1 MSSNSLIRPVN
12 HKIAERAGSIFSDD
26 PEELSFVHSVFCSCA
41 LPYRNIDG
49 PAYKRTT
56 GRASLTIT
64 SGFTEVDDDSGSSST
79 SSSPEMVPVGIP
91 YGSKPRLVLL
101 HAMTEAVRRQD
112 REIPIAETLSGYL
125 RKDLGANTDT
135 RTLRGYREQLKRL
148 ARASVTVEWRDPA
161 VGKHVIQDAKPFSRL
176 ELWGA
181 EGSADAQKELWP
193 SSLTLG
199 HDFFESLMEHAVP
212 LDHRAIVAIQHNARA
227 LDLLVW
233 LSHRLH
239 RLKADQFVSWQAL
252 HTQFGGATTVDT
264 PSRLKDFSRE
274 LTRSLME
281 ALQVY
286 PRARVE
292 KVKGGL
298 KLKKSPPPVKTITVQ
313 GTDLLT

>member
-1 MSSNSLIRPVN
+1 MSSSVLRPIN
-12 HKIAERAGSIFSDD
+12 HKISEAAAGIFTDD

-41 LPYRNIDG
+41 LPYRNVEG

-64 SGFTEVDDDSGSSST
+64 SGFTEADDDSSSST
-79 SSSPEMVPVGIP
+79 SSSPEMVPIGIP

-161 VGKHVIQDAKPFSRL
+161 AGKHVIQDAKPFSRL

-181 EGSADAQKELWP
+181 EASSDAQKELWP

-212 LDHRAIVAIQHNARA
+212 IDHRAIVAIQHNARA

-239 RLKADQFVSWQAL
+239 RLRGDQFVSWQAL
-252 HTQFGGATTVDT
+252 HAQFGGSTTVDT
-264 PSRLKDFSRE
+264 PRRLQDFSKD
-274 LTRSLME
+274 LTKALME

-298 KLKKSPPPVKTITVQ
+298 KLKKSPPPIKTITIQ
-313 GTDLLT
+313 GTDLLS

>member
-1 MSSNSLIRPVN
+1 MSSSSVLRPIN
-12 HKIAERAGSIFSDD
+12 HKIAEAAGSIFTDD

-41 LPYRNIDG
+41 LPYRSIDG
-49 PAYKRTT
+49 PAYKRST
-56 GRASLTIT
+56 GRASLTIA
-64 SGFTEVDDDSGSSST
+64 SGFTERDDSSSSS
-79 SSSPEMVPVGIP
+79 SSSPEMIPVGIP

-101 HAMTEAVRRQD
+101 HAMTEAVRRQA

-125 RKDLGANTDT
+125 RQDLGANTDT

-161 VGKHVIQDAKPFSRL
+161 AGKHVIQDAKPFSRL
-176 ELWGA
+176 ELWGD
-181 EGSADAQKELWP
+181 EGSSDAQKELWP

-212 LDHRAIVAIQHNARA
+212 LDHRAIAAIQHNARA

-239 RLKADQFVSWQAL
+239 RLKGDQFVSWQAL
-252 HTQFGGATTVDT
+252 HAQFGGSTTVDT

-274 LTRSLME
+274 LTRSLTE

-292 KVKGGL
+292 KVRGGL
-298 KLKKSPPPVKTITVQ
+298 RLKQSPPPVKTITIQ

>member
-1 MSSNSLIRPVN
+1 MSSSSLIRPIN
-12 HKIAERAGSIFSDD
+12 HKIAETAGSIFSDD

-41 LPYRNIDG
+41 LPYRSIDG
-49 PAYKRTT
+49 FAYKRST

-64 SGFTEVDDDSGSSST
+64 SGFTEADDSSSSST

-148 ARASVTVEWRDPA
+148 ARSSVTVEWRDPA
-161 VGKHVIQDAKPFSRL
+161 AGKHVIQDAKPFSRL

-181 EGSADAQKELWP
+181 EGSSEAQKELWP

-212 LDHRAIVAIQHNARA
+212 LDQRAIAAIQHNARA
-227 LDLLVW
+227 LDCYSW
-233 LSHRLH
+233 LAHRLH
-239 RLKADQFVSWQAL
+239 RLKGDQFVSWQAL
-252 HTQFGGATTVDT
+252 HGQFGGATTVDT
-264 PSRLKDFSRE
+264 PRRLQDFSKD
-274 LTRSLME
+274 LSKALME

-298 KLKKSPPPVKTITVQ
+298 KLKKSPPPIKTITIQ